1 VQCFPVLSIKK
12 QQRSSAEREKRH
24 GTLNKKRK
32 ERGRERSHSASLS
45 QHNAG
50 NHQADLAPKGVG
62 SSATPPAAAR
72 PARER
77 RPLRRHGDGGAGD
90 GLGGAPAA
98 AVGGDHGA
106 EVHQLRR
113 PAGRRGAVLQDR
125 VVAMQRR
132 RSRAHGP
139 LRQTSRRAAATQWR
153 RAWAHGPLWIR
164 GRSDGFGQVMG

>member
-77 RPLRRHGDGGAGD
+77 RPLLRYGGGARD

-106 EVHQLRR
+106 KVH
-113 PAGRRGAVLQDR
+113 AGRRGAVLQDR

-132 RSRAHGP
+132 RSRAHGS

-153 RAWAHGPLWIR
+153 RAWAHGPL
-164 GRSDGFGQVMG
+164 

>member
-1 VQCFPVLSIKK
+1 MQCFPVLSIKK

-62 SSATPPAAAR
+62 SSATPPTAAR
-72 PARER
+72 
-77 RPLRRHGDGGAGD
+77 
-90 GLGGAPAA
+90 PAA

-125 VVAMQRR
+125 GALLQLPDLDHRQPLHPGLREHHQVQGRGSLGSCFACSIALQREVGLLLAPATLNGGVA
-132 RSRAHGP
+132 AN
-139 LRQTSRRAAATQWR
+139 AY
-153 RAWAHGPLWIR
+153 
-164 GRSDGFGQVMG
+164 